1 VHNGESDGRSVLQT
15 LFTTVRAGKIDK
27 RQLAGKGLSTA
38 DALISFLQPFFEAID
53 KGDNI
58 ARIFSTDVFSKGFDR
73 IDHNLY
79 SWGNR
84 ESPTT

>member
-38 DALISFLQPFFEAID
+38 DALISFLQPIFEAID

-58 ARIFSTDVFSKGFDR
+58 IRIFSTDVFKFSKGFDR
-73 IDHNLY
+73 IDHNILM
-79 SWGNR
+79 GK
-84 ESPTT
+84 